1 MTSVNYYDYHYHYLH
16 ENGYVSGSVGLS
28 VYQDISGLIA
38 LEEIYIPFV
47 IVVVAGLVV
56 IIIIIIFTIIIIVV
70 NLPWLQAGHPAG
82 FRAACSSDVTLM
94 YRTSSDS
101 AAFFLPVYF
110 LIKINPCFYII

>member
-1 MTSVNYYDYHYHYLH
+1 MIIIIITSMKMVMFL
-16 ENGYVSGSVGLS
+16 VALVCQFIRISV
-28 VYQDISGLIA
+28 A
-38 LEEIYIPFV
+38 LLPWRRYIYIPFV